1 MLCCDKK
8 GRRREHIMTI
18 RISDYYQK
26 LLTQQIRNMD
36 DGRKLRLLYTIS
48 QAIDRIE
55 DEGTVLQVERLINK
69 VVKSE

>member
-1 MLCCDKK
+1 
-8 GRRREHIMTI
+8 MTI

-26 LLTQQIRNMD
+26 LLTQQIHNID

-55 DEGTVLQVERLINK
+55 DEGTVLQVERLINR

>member
-1 MLCCDKK
+1 MA
-8 GRRREHIMTI
+8 I

-26 LLTQQIRNMD
+26 RLTQQIHSIN

-55 DEGTVLQVERLINK
+55 DDSTVLQVERLINR

>member
-1 MLCCDKK
+1 
-8 GRRREHIMTI
+8 MTI

>member
-1 MLCCDKK
+1 MA
-8 GRRREHIMTI
+8 I

-26 LLTQQIRNMD
+26 LLTQQIHNIN

-55 DEGTVLQVERLINK
+55 DDSTVLQVERLINR